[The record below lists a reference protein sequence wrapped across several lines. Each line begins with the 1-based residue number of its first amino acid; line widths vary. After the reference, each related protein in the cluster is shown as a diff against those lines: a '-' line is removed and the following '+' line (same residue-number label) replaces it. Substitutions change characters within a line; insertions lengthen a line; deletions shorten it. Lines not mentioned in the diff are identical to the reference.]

1 MKNLFKYK
9 GKDRACGIVQ
19 TMKIQR
25 KKIILTIIIVLCLAS
40 LAGCGDSSRK
50 TGQPSDPDSQ
60 INGQNHISSTKD
72 EAEPEDGL
80 SADDGVKPEESS
92 SPEDNDEPELSP
104 SLIDPDG
111 MTVETRILPPEGYSR
126 TTSEAGSLTE
136 YLRSYALKEDK
147 SPVLLY
153 NGRKKGN
160 QNAHQAV
167 LTLPIEDI
175 DLQQCA
181 DSIMRI
187 YAEYYY
193 STGQP
198 ERIAFHFTNGFLA
211 EYTRWR
217 DGERISVN
225 GNDVQWVPGGAYDD
239 SYETFTEYMKIVFC
253 YAGTLS
259 MASESSE
266 ISLAQAEVGDVFI
279 KGGSPGHVVM
289 IIDVCENPTGGRAF
303 LLAQGYMPA
312 QEFHILKNPMHEDDC
327 WYYEEEISF
336 PLHTPEYVFDEHSL
350 CRLEY

>member
-1 MKNLFKYK
+1 MKK
-9 GKDRACGIVQ
+9 G
-19 TMKIQR
+19 
-25 KKIILTIIIVLCLAS
+25 KKIILTVIAVLCLS
-40 LAGCGDSSRK
+40 FLAGCGDSSRN

-60 INGQNHISSTKD
+60 MSSQST
-72 EAEPEDGL
+72 EDGNK
-80 SADDGVKPEESS
+80 SKESSSPEDGVKPEESS
-92 SPEDNDEPELSP
+92 SPEDSDNPELSR

-111 MTVETRILPPEGYSR
+111 MTVETRILPPEGYNR
-126 TTSEAGSLTE
+126 TSATAGSLTE
-136 YLRSYALKEDK
+136 FLRNYTLKEDK

-167 LTLPIEDI
+167 LTLPIEEL

-198 ERIAFHFTNGFLA
+198 EKIAFHFTNGFLA

-239 SYETFTEYMKIVFC
+239 SYEAFKEYMQIVFC

-259 MASESSE
+259 MSSE
-266 ISLAQAEVGDVFI
+266 CSEIPLAQAEVGDVFI

-289 IIDVCENPTGGRAF
+289 IIDVCENKTGSRAF

-336 PLHTPEYVFDEHSL
+336 PLRTPEYVFDEHSL
-350 CRLEY
+350 CRPEY